1 MPDAPESDAPEPDA
15 PEFGF
20 LAEAAAELGLDQ
32 VAIPQ
37 VSREFMRLPGGQAIS
52 YLRWGTAEPQIVLLH
67 GGGQNAH
74 TWDLVLLLLN
84 RPAMAIDLPGHG
96 HSDWRAD
103 RDYGPLRH
111 AEAIAA
117 VVEQRAPE
125 AEAVVGMSLGGLTLI
140 RLGATRPDLV
150 RQTLLVDVAPGS
162 AQAVAAMTARD
173 RGTVELSFG
182 PRVYASREE
191 MIDAAVASSPRRPAS
206 AVRRGVIH
214 NSKQLPDGSWAW
226 RYDRSERGLDFPVA
240 ELWADVSRLTMP
252 TMVVTGGESGFVTPD
267 DRAEYARRGPHIRLE
282 TVAGAGHAVQS
293 DQPLALTALITD
305 FLRPRPS

>member
-1 MPDAPESDAPEPDA
+1 MSEPS
-15 PEFGF
+15 EFDV
-20 LAEAAAELGLDQ
+20 LAEAAGELELDTAA
-32 VAIPQ
+32 VPP
-37 VSREFMRLPGGQAIS
+37 VSREFLQLPGGQQIS
-52 YLRWGTAEPQIVLLH
+52 YLRWGTSEPELVLLH

-74 TWDLVLLLLN
+74 TWDLVLLLLG
-84 RPAMAIDLPGHG
+84 RPAIAIDLPGHG
-96 HSDWRAD
+96 HSDWRPD
-103 RDYGPLRH
+103 RDYGPLRN

-117 VVEQRAPE
+117 VVEQRAPD
-125 AEAVVGMSLGGLTLI
+125 AEAAVGMSLGGLTLI
-140 RLGATRPDLV
+140 HLAATRPDLV
-150 RQTLLVDVAPGS
+150 RQTVLVDVAPGS

-226 RYDRSERGLDFPVA
+226 RYDRSEHGLDFPVA
-240 ELWADVSRLTMP
+240 DLWTDVSRFTMP

-267 DRAEYARRGPHIRLE
+267 DRAEYARRLPHIRLE

-293 DQPLALTALITD
+293 DQPVALTALITD

>member
-1 MPDAPESDAPEPDA
+1 SAMRSGSAARRRSCTRRRATPMRSGCTSSWASPCAAAPISSSCGPPMSEPS
-15 PEFGF
+15 EFDV
-20 LAEAAAELGLDQ
+20 LAEAAGELELDTAA
-32 VAIPQ
+32 VPP
-37 VSREFMRLPGGQAIS
+37 VSREFLQLPGGQQIS
-52 YLRWGTAEPQIVLLH
+52 YLRWGTSEPELVLLH

-74 TWDLVLLLLN
+74 TWDLVLLLLG
-84 RPAMAIDLPGHG
+84 RPAIAIDLPGHG
-96 HSDWRAD
+96 HSDWRPD
-103 RDYGPLRH
+103 RDYGPLRN

-117 VVEQRAPE
+117 VVEQRAPD
-125 AEAVVGMSLGGLTLI
+125 AEAAVGMSLGGLTLI
-140 RLGATRPDLV
+140 HLAATRPDLV
-150 RQTLLVDVAPGS
+150 RQTVLVDVAPGS

-240 ELWADVSRLTMP
+240 DLWADVSRLTM
-252 TMVVTGGESGFVTPD
+252 
-267 DRAEYARRGPHIRLE
+267 
-282 TVAGAGHAVQS
+282 
-293 DQPLALTALITD
+293 
-305 FLRPRPS
+305 